1 MGVIPLA
8 VLDTV
13 VSGDGLEV
21 AARGRCSDHRV
32 FYNVVK

>member
-1 MGVIPLA
+1 VLPLA

-13 VSGDGLEV
+13 VSGDGGSCTV
-21 AARGRCSDHRV
+21 AQQGLRGEFRV